1 MIRRL
6 SLQTS
11 RALAISAVL
20 ALAACETEQGAAP
33 EASSQPSGS
42 NAQAPSGTSSGG
54 TGVASA
60 GRVSTNCDTPDGGKV
75 FFRVNDSVL
84 ALAPGEIDETIPA
97 GMQPPLNAETLK
109 AELDRRTAEGGG
121 CPEKP
126 LDMLVLAIRAN
137 PGDTL
142 LQGKVG
148 LLASDPS
155 RLSSGYA
162 DVTGRLQSNPPE
174 NCRQLS
180 ADLLACTGTETVGNT
195 KTNVMYIITTDKTK
209 KMNSGGPLA
218 ARCALAEGSVRG
230 CNIVD
235 RGQGTFIMDAVL
247 KQGEYTTAAIETA
260 WRRAL
265 SEVGARI
272 R

>member
-6 SLQTS
+6 SLHTS
-11 RALAISAVL
+11 RALAISAIL
-20 ALAACETEQGAAP
+20 ALAACETEEGTAPQASTQTTGNAAQSSGTDSGGAA
-33 EASSQPSGS
+33 
-42 NAQAPSGTSSGG
+42 
-54 TGVASA
+54 VASA
-60 GRVSTNCDTPDGGKV
+60 GRVSTRCATPDGGKV
-75 FFRVNDSVL
+75 FFRVSDSVL

-97 GMQPPLNAETLK
+97 GMKPPLNAQTLK

-126 LDMLVLAIRAN
+126 LDMLVLAIRSN

-142 LQGKVG
+142 LQGKIG
-148 LLASDPS
+148 LLATDPG
-155 RLSSGYA
+155 RLSTGYA
-162 DVTGRLQSNPPE
+162 DVTARLQAQPPE

-180 ADLLACTGTETVGNT
+180 ADLLACTGTETAGNT
-195 KTNVMYIITTDKTK
+195 RTNVMYIITTDKTK

-235 RGQGTFIMDAVL
+235 RGQGSFIMDAVL

-265 SEVGARI
+265 SEVSARI